1 MSREEKM
8 RARVMVWEL
17 TVILEAS
24 EEGGRERKRGRLDLE
39 RGACGAEFR
48 FLLRTREIERYHYY

>member
-24 EEGGRERKRGRLDLE
+24 EEGGRERRRENAGDWIWREGRAVLNL
-39 RGACGAEFR
+39 GFC
-48 FLLRTREIERYHYY
+48 